1 MQIIASGPIRNP
13 IRAVKAHDR
22 ILLRLLA
29 QRAQEWQSQRGI
41 RRLIARIKIEA
52 WAWREAAR
60 EQSTLHAL
68 YSRTK
73 STRNW
78 HQR

>member
-1 MQIIASGPIRNP
+1 MQIIALAPIRNP
-13 IRAVKAHDR
+13 IRAVKEHDR
-22 ILLRLLA
+22 ILLLLA

-41 RRLIARIKIEA
+41 RRLIARIKIEV

-60 EQSTLHAL
+60 EQSTFHAL